1 MKDMKIRLAILLFL
15 ILELIPGVYSQN
27 KVIKLKDNNEGRLFE
42 GVGALSAGASSKLLS
57 DYPEEYR
64 NQILDLLFKPKFG
77 ASLQQIKVEIG
88 GDVNSTDAT
97 EPSHARTRDEFLN
110 PRPEFYQRG
119 YEWMIMAE
127 AKKRNPSIYLDC
139 LEWGCPGWIGNG
151 TYYSQD
157 NADYIVAFLKGAS
170 QYHNLKF
177 DYTGIWNEKNA

>member
-1 MKDMKIRLAILLFL
+1 MFL
-15 ILELIPGVYSQN
+15 INPQVYSQN
-27 KVIKLKDNNEGRLFE
+27 KVIRLTDNNKGRLFE
-42 GVGALSAGASSKLLS
+42 GIGALSAGASSKLLS

-119 YEWMIMAE
+119 YEWMIMEE
-127 AKKRNPSIYLDC
+127 AKKRNPSILSG
-139 LEWGCPGWIGNG
+139 LPGMGMPRMDRKRKILLSG
-151 TYYSQD
+151 
-157 NADYIVAFLKGAS
+157 
-170 QYHNLKF
+170 
-177 DYTGIWNEKNA
+177 